1 VIGACAPI
9 HPRVGPAVR
18 PDVRIRAGL
27 LFSLRNFRFSAAD
40 LQEDLQPRFRAA
52 MTARLAERRYR
63 QALSFEDTNRD
74 LVGTKAS

>member
-1 VIGACAPI
+1 
-9 HPRVGPAVR
+9 
-18 PDVRIRAGL
+18 
-27 LFSLRNFRFSAAD
+27 
-40 LQEDLQPRFRAA
+40 